1 MQFRHT
7 SDFDCP
13 VERLF
18 GYHEQAGAISR
29 LIPPWENITVAQSND
44 SLDVGSMVK
53 IQSKLGPVTQ
63 NILAKHTE
71 YRPNELFVDQMLSG
85 PFATWKHEHRFE
97 SLGDARSKLTDSI
110 EYQLPMAPM
119 SNLLGGWVE
128 NKLQAMFRFRH
139 RITADDLQFS
149 QTLKQLGFDPKERS
163 IKIGISG
170 SSGMIGRRT
179 IELARVLGIEVIR
192 SERQNR
198 KSKQDVRWPRGVQ
211 SAAEDHLDA
220 FENLDA
226 WIHLGGVG
234 IADRRWSDR
243 YKQAIRSSRVES
255 TSKLVDRLGKLNRPP
270 KVLVC
275 ASGVGIYGDRGEEL
289 LDEKSSVDRGV
300 TGDDFLADVARQWES
315 SARAYENQGGRVALA
330 RFAMVLHPR
339 HGALSKLL
347 LPFQLGVGGPMGD
360 GKQYWPWVHV
370 DDAAS
375 ILLYLAADQRCQ
387 GPFNVSAPECLT
399 NREFSRVLAKVLRR
413 PSWLPAP
420 GFALRMA
427 LGQMADSLL
436 LASAQ
441 AVPRG
446 LMETGYRFR
455 FGTLEGALGNLLGR
469 R

>member
-1 MQFRHT
+1 MQFRYS
-7 SDFDCP
+7 SDFTCS
-13 VERLF
+13 VKRLF

-29 LIPPWENITVAQSND
+29 LIPPWENIAVAQSND

-53 IQSKLGPVTQ
+53 IQSKLGPLTQ

-71 YRPNELFVDQMLSG
+71 YRPNELFVDEMLSG
-85 PFATWKHEHRFE
+85 PFASWKHEHRFE
-97 SLGDARSKLTDSI
+97 SLGDGRSKLTDSI
-110 EYQLPMAPM
+110 QYQLPMAPM
-119 SNLLGGWVE
+119 SNLFGGWVE

-139 RITADDLQFS
+139 RITADDLCFS
-149 QTLKQLGFDPKERS
+149 QRLKQLGFDPSQRS

-192 SERQNR
+192 SERPNR
-198 KSKQDVRWPRGVQ
+198 KSGQDVRWPRGVQ
-211 SAAEDHLDA
+211 SAAEDQLDA

-234 IADRRWSDR
+234 IADRRWSDS
-243 YKQAIRSSRVES
+243 YKQSIRSSRVES

-275 ASGVGIYGDRGEEL
+275 ASGVGIYGDRGQEL
-289 LDEKSSVDRGV
+289 LDERSSVDQGV
-300 TGDDFLADVARQWES
+300 TGEDFLADVARQWES

-347 LPFQLGVGGPMGD
+347 LPFQLGAGGPMGD

-375 ILLYLAADQRCQ
+375 ILLYLAADQRCR
-387 GPFNVSAPECLT
+387 GPYNVSAPECLT
-399 NREFSRVLAKVLRR
+399 NRDFSRVLAKVLRR

-420 GFALRMA
+420 RFCFAFGVGSDGRLIA
-427 LGQMADSLL
+427 LGQCASGPTGAHGDGLWISVWDS
-436 LASAQ
+436 
-441 AVPRG
+441 
-446 LMETGYRFR
+446 
-455 FGTLEGALGNLLGR
+455 
-469 R
+469 